1 MKKKIK
7 DISIVGGG
15 ISGCVSAFLLSRK
28 GYNVTLFE
36 KKNTLGGS
44 TRDII
49 DKNNVFFNGPHYF
62 DEKSFWFKE
71 LKKLNIFK
79 NYFYNFSGS
88 YKNKEKYH
96 NINKVYCDIFGES
109 LIHNNFPHP
118 VTKNK
123 FTKLKNFIDLDTL
136 ENRIDIYQSNI
147 QKPLKKWCK
156 NFTNTLNNLNGDCS
170 SILSISRIFFQKD
183 IKKITKLKVKN
194 KNADMLLGVPKIDYK
209 GRYFVPKKGYD
220 IFFSKFTKILKKD
233 VKIFLNSK
241 IDIKID
247 NSQNLSLY
255 NKSKLIQNDKIIWA
269 CNPVPLIREFGIDPL
284 DNEVL
289 KVKIFSSN
297 VTFLNKSYKK
307 NFYIQV
313 FSKNTNIF
321 RIYFYKINNRSKISI
336 ETFFNKEQSKLDV
349 VFLKTILDKFK
360 IDIKIDTVFCEKKE
374 IRHVLVTSN
383 DLNKFK
389 NFEKKIINSN
399 IITGGWHLFSR
410 EKKINHIINKLDFY
424 E

>member
-1 MKKKIK
+1 
-7 DISIVGGG
+7 
-15 ISGCVSAFLLSRK
+15 LLSKK

-36 KKNTLGGS
+36 KKNALGGS
-44 TRDII
+44 TRDIS
-49 DKNNVFFNGPHYF
+49 DKNDIFYNGPHYF
-62 DEKSFWFKE
+62 EEKFFWFKE

-79 NYFYNFSGS
+79 NYFYSFSGN

-118 VTKNK
+118 VTKKK
-123 FTKLKNFIDLDTL
+123 FTKLKDFNEFNSL

-156 NFTNTLNNLNGDCS
+156 NFTNKLNNLSGECS

-183 IKKITKLKVKN
+183 IKKITKLKIQSN
-194 KNADMLLGVPKIDYK
+194 NADMLLGVPQIDYK
-209 GRYFVPKKGYD
+209 GKYFVPKKGYD
-220 IFFSKFTKILKKD
+220 SFFLEFTKFLKKD

-241 IDIKID
+241 IDIKVND
-247 NSQNLSLY
+247 SHNLNLY
-255 NKSKLIQNDKIIWA
+255 NRSKLIENDKIIWA
-269 CNPVPLIREFGIDPL
+269 CNPVPLIKEFGIDPL

-297 VTFLNKSYKK
+297 ITFLNKSHKK

>member
-1 MKKKIK
+1 MFFFILNRSKYIIFLLKIK
-7 DISIVGGG
+7 AS
-15 ISGCVSAFLLSRK
+15 
-28 GYNVTLFE
+28 
-36 KKNTLGGS
+36 
-44 TRDII
+44 
-49 DKNNVFFNGPHYF
+49 
-62 DEKSFWFKE
+62 
-71 LKKLNIFK
+71 
-79 NYFYNFSGS
+79 
-88 YKNKEKYH
+88 
-96 NINKVYCDIFGES
+96 
-109 LIHNNFPHP
+109 
-118 VTKNK
+118 
-123 FTKLKNFIDLDTL
+123 
-136 ENRIDIYQSNI
+136 
-147 QKPLKKWCK
+147 
-156 NFTNTLNNLNGDCS
+156 
-170 SILSISRIFFQKD
+170 
-183 IKKITKLKVKN
+183 
-194 KNADMLLGVPKIDYK
+194 
-209 GRYFVPKKGYD
+209 
-220 IFFSKFTKILKKD
+220 KKD

-321 RIYFYKINNRSKISI
+321 RIYFYEINNRSKISV
-336 ETFFNKEQSKLDV
+336 ETFFKKEQGELDV
-349 VFLKTILDKFK
+349 VFLKNILNKFK
-360 IDIKIDTVFCEKKE
+360 INIRINTKFYEKKE
-374 IRHVLVTSN
+374 IRHVLITNN

-389 NFEKKIINSN
+389 NFETKIINSN

-410 EKKINHIINKLDFY
+410 EKKINHIINRLDFY